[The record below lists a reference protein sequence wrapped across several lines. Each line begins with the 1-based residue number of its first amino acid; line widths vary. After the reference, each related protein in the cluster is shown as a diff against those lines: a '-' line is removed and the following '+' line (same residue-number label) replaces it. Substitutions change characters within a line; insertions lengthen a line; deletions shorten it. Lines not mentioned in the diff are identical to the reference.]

1 MSTGTRDLAKV
12 AFIAVFGTTI
22 EYYDFILAGLAAALI
37 WPTVYYPQVPPS
49 LALFFSIVTFALGIA
64 VRPIGAFMFGHFGDR
79 LGRKFVMIWTLII
92 MGVGTLGII
101 LTPGYTSI
109 GILGGI
115 LIAIFRIVQG
125 IGIGGQWGGAAVWVI
140 EHAKNSKK
148 RAFWTNFVN
157 LGVPLGLLLSSGVFL
172 AIISS
177 LTRDDLLNWGWRLAF
192 VIGVLVIIIGIIVR
206 YKFAESPIFKQIID
220 KGETYKL
227 PAVVALKEQWK
238 RIILLAVVFNYM
250 ISLFYIATA
259 FNLGYMIRIGVDIKT
274 AFLSE
279 IIGAIVIIFA
289 QVIGSLIGDSIGR
302 KKVILIGSILSILVA
317 YPYMILINTR
327 EATNIILAQSMFLGS
342 EMFGYG
348 VIGAF
353 LPENFPTKYRN
364 SGSSLSYQLAAPL
377 SSIASFL
384 APYFLVAYGASAWI
398 YISGMIVGICLA
410 SLLALL
416 FTKETIKVDISK

>member
-1 MSTGTRDLAKV
+1 
-12 AFIAVFGTTI
+12 
-22 EYYDFILAGLAAALI
+22 
-37 WPTVYYPQVPPS
+37 
-49 LALFFSIVTFALGIA
+49 
-64 VRPIGAFMFGHFGDR
+64 
-79 LGRKFVMIWTLII
+79 
-92 MGVGTLGII
+92 VGYRACEEL
-101 LTPGYTSI
+101 
-109 GILGGI
+109 
-115 LIAIFRIVQG
+115 Q
-125 IGIGGQWGGAAVWVI
+125 
-140 EHAKNSKK
+140 EE
-148 RAFWTNFVN
+148 AFWTNFVN

-327 EATNIILAQSMFLGS
+327 EATNVILAQSMFLGS
-342 EMFGYG
+342 EMFGFG